1 MSNTINSQSA
11 NSLVNNNED
20 SAFNIGGLSGV
31 STASSK
37 QPSVALL
44 QNTFSQQFSKKAADH
59 EGFHK
64 MMRQSFNDK
73 GKTYNYKG
81 AEALRQ
87 KVLAGDVSWLPEVK
101 VLSGSEF
108 SQAQLFH
115 QGQASGSESFLGA
128 FGDETIFLSESI
140 LSDPNIAF
148 RVFSEEVGHAIDQQ
162 LNPESDTAGD
172 EGAIF
177 SALLR
182 GESLSAEQMQAL
194 KSENDQGMLV
204 GVEVEF
210 LSDSGDSIIAQI
222 NADRTAAAEKT
233 NASNVAAAGAGE
245 TIAKIEPEL
254 LTAAEKQDAKDMFAQ
269 FKADGLSGEDAAK
282 KTKHYMEPENAW
294 VRRELRARENN
305 GELATD
311 IQSIDEDSKKLKGLS
326 GVINDIE
333 ISNKTLGSI
342 SKGFDF
348 GIKKLN
354 ELGTPEAKAAAL
366 ALGGGKAILDAL
378 AAADKGETQALG
390 EAKAIKIILKQTGLT
405 FSQLMKKIGSGDL
418 AAFGAVMTDI
428 GSTYETF
435 IKDSPKLQDWAAG
448 THMAGTSMIATGHA
462 VKSKEMIASGEYM
475 LATANFIGH
484 WDFNNKDGK
493 PAANTFTRMGDGM
506 TLAGSFISTT
516 GKLIGDK
523 ELTEVGGYVKQG
535 TQFFGYA
542 NTLHKLYTTPINF
555 EEVGIV
561 AGTAQGNINADTAA
575 DTGIKTLSA
584 ALDFSA
590 MIIDDKDAAEA
601 LTQTSDIVENG
612 YGLYEAITD
621 GGSKADIAA
630 AGITLL
636 STGLK
641 IADVEIPPEVQKM
654 ITLGLTALK
663 NSAAEEG
670 PAALT
675 KFLAPHIVS
684 MASNMG
690 ITLTEKAVT
699 EALGTIGTVAGIVYA
714 VVKLGFDISDIAE
727 NDTLTDIKKTELAL
741 QQVTYTALTIGVTNF
756 YNPVGWIAF
765 AVAGV
770 TNDAAAII
778 DTIENGPD
786 ANNIS
791 RLAGGPLGGVIADLV
806 FPPDDPDSWIVTT
819 DNGGRPLPP
828 FDEDGFYLETEGDG
842 ARIWMQSPFGTN
854 RMSIHHLEGVKDN
867 AKIDIIN
874 KFKPLLTQ
882 VKTTD
887 ESLASA
893 LNAAD
898 EQNGQAGLS
907 MSSYL
912 SSLGGDNPIKHR
924 DELKGIDAK
933 EMVDYRYGRIGDRVA
948 NSGSKAGI
956 AFNTWLDGLDDKVI
970 DDSGD
975 TFTISDVIAKVPALL
990 TMSPEII
997 DRILNTIEPGTLKHV
1012 IAQFTNTAATYLAAL
1027 GNPVVQDSI
1036 PQNDP
1041 LVKESQTLDLVID
1054 KLGLTEDY
1062 RFTVAPETEGIPQ
1075 RVKDFVSHLNEM
1087 GGHGTVKLM
1096 GQGVQMGKDPEKNY
1110 QLVVNGERD
1119 AYRFVDGDT
1128 PYFMKM
1134 SRAVVDL
1141 SGDFGDWP
1149 PQGVVD
1155 WGPLDDDKNANP
1167 LHNGT
1172 ELIRQGNH
1180 DHVKPYDPV
1189 TLEGLTGSE
1198 KNGLKMAEALTAGL
1212 QDKGKDVKLL
1222 GVSKFD
1228 GHFEVLVE
1236 GKQHAYKLEDGGDR
1250 FVQVSQR
1257 KLQTD
1262 TPGNVQKFHANL
1274 NRIREKEGKEG
1285 VQLVS
1290 RSEDGKTYQLIVD
1303 GEQNTYRYVEN
1314 IEYDYSNGS
1323 RIASVIDNSY
1333 YEKDSRTE
1341 ANADWPPHHAV
1352 NWSDKKFQASRE
1364 GNLIQWVKPD
1374 NTLSDQENKG
1384 LGMAQALVGQQRLNG
1399 QDVKLLGVSSKTQDD
1414 TFELLVEGKQHAY
1427 KMVNDGENFK
1437 FVQVTQTRLYAKAEP
1452 ELAASTA
1459 PETTLPLADGNAA
1472 FMAGNYQGVIDYVNQ
1487 NPSSG
1492 ADQQILDTY
1501 KQAAEH
1507 GLELEQAIAKGD
1519 YGEIAAKLKSISD
1532 GLKLVAPELSN
1543 YYGTGATLASQAD
1556 IIIDSILSGNYTL
1569 AKSMAEGFLKTLGE
1583 HPEFT
1588 EKFQSIVDLARYVID
1603 VSNLYSKDGN
1613 LTAAAEQ
1620 ADEYA
1625 GRLPEGELKT
1635 AFGAIANNIRNE
1647 ESAGILILAGNT
1659 ALTAGNYQGIITHI
1673 TAMTGPNTATDQAV
1687 IDAYEDSAN
1696 IGLKMEQALT
1706 TANQTLSTESYAKAA
1721 TYFGFLADKLQPF
1734 APEVANDYR
1743 VGETLTQTA
1752 STITQAVQS
1761 GDYPGA
1767 IAAAQSYQAILADNP
1782 DIGEKFPTLSSL
1794 FGPATNLA
1802 NHVVL
1807 IAEHYNAGNLT
1818 GATQL
1823 AETYANTLPSGGL
1836 KDAFSNI
1843 IAEIIKTEDAKA
1855 A

>member
-11 NSLVNNNED
+11 NSLVNNED
-20 SAFNIGGLSGV
+20 SAFNIGGLSGF
-31 STASSK
+31 STATSK

-44 QNTFSQQFSKKAADH
+44 QNTFSQQFFNKAEDH
-59 EGFHK
+59 DGFHK

-73 GKTYNYKG
+73 GKTYNYKA

-87 KVLAGDVSWLPEVK
+87 KALAKDVSWLPEVK

-108 SQAQLFH
+108 SEAQLFH
-115 QGQASGSESFLGA
+115 QGQTSGSESFLGA
-128 FGDETIFLSESI
+128 FGDETIFLNESI
-140 LSDPNIAF
+140 LSDPDLAF
-148 RVFSEEVGHAIDQQ
+148 QVYSEEAGHAIDKI
-162 LNPESDTAGD
+162 LNQERDTLGD

-194 KSENDQGMLV
+194 KSDNDHGMLA

-210 LSDSGDSIIAQI
+210 LSDPVQAIISEIDAG
-222 NADRTAAAEKT
+222 RTTAAEKT
-233 NASNVAAAGAGE
+233 NAANEAAAAEGE
-245 TIAKIEPEL
+245 VVKEVEPEL
-254 LTAAEKQDAKDMFAQ
+254 LTADEKKDTKDMHAQ
-269 FKADGLSGEDAAK
+269 FKADGLSDEDAAE
-282 KTKHYMEPENAW
+282 KTKHYMKPENAW
-294 VRRELRARENN
+294 VRRELRTKESDGTLGADI
-305 GELATD
+305 GEFKSLV
-311 IQSIDEDSKKLKGLS
+311 GL
-326 GVINDIE
+326 INDIE
-333 ISNKTLGSI
+333 TSNKTLGSI
-342 SKGFDF
+342 SKGFGF

-378 AAADKGETQALG
+378 IAEEKGKTQALG

-484 WDFNNKDGK
+484 WDFNDKDGK

-561 AGTAQGNINADTAA
+561 AGTVQGNINADTAA

-612 YGLYEAITD
+612 YGLYEAISD

-684 MASNMG
+684 MASNLG

-778 DTIENGPD
+778 DTFENGPD
-786 ANNIS
+786 VNNIS
-791 RLAGGPLGGVIADLV
+791 RLAGGPLGGVLADLF

-828 FDEDGFYLETEGDG
+828 FDKDGFYLESEGDG
-842 ARIWMQSPFGTN
+842 ARIWMQSPFGIN
-854 RMSIHHLEGVKDN
+854 RMSIHHLEGVNDN

-887 ESLASA
+887 ESLANA

-912 SSLGGDNPIKHR
+912 SSLGGDNPIERR

-933 EMVDYRYGRIGDRVA
+933 EMVDYRYGQIGDRVA

-990 TMSPEII
+990 TMSPEVI

-1036 PQNDP
+1036 PQNDL
-1041 LVKESQTLDLVID
+1041 LVKENQTLDLVIE

-1062 RFTVAPETEGIPQ
+1062 RFSIGGKTDVPERI
-1075 RVKDFVSHLNEM
+1075 KDFVAHLNEM
-1087 GGHGTVKLM
+1087 GGHGAIKLM
-1096 GQGVQMGKDPEKNY
+1096 GLGIRMGKDPENNY
-1110 QLVVNGERD
+1110 QLVVNGELD
-1119 AYRFVDGDT
+1119 GYRFVDGDT
-1128 PYFMKM
+1128 PYFVKM
-1134 SRAVVDL
+1134 SRAIIDL
-1141 SGDFGDWP
+1141 SGEYGDWP

-1155 WGPLDDDKNANP
+1155 WSPLDANKNANP
-1167 LHNGT
+1167 LYNGT
-1172 ELIRQGNH
+1172 ELIRQGNS
-1180 DHVKPYDPV
+1180 DWVKPYDPV
-1189 TLEGLTGSE
+1189 TKEGLTDSE
-1198 KNGLKMAEALTAGL
+1198 KKGLEKAELLTAGL

-1257 KLQTD
+1257 NLQTD
-1262 TPGNVQKFHANL
+1262 IPGNVQKFHANL
-1274 NRIREKEGKEG
+1274 NRIREKEGKENA
-1285 VQLVS
+1285 QFVS

-1303 GEQNTYRYVEN
+1303 GEQDTYRYVEN

-1333 YEKDSRTE
+1333 YEKVSRTE
-1341 ANADWPPHHAV
+1341 ANANWPPHHAV
-1352 NWSDKKFQASRE
+1352 NWSDKNFQDSRE
-1364 GNLIQWVKPD
+1364 GNLIQWIKPE
-1374 NTLSDQENKG
+1374 NTLSDKEEEG
-1384 LGMAQALVGQQRLNG
+1384 LAMAQALVDQQQLNG
-1399 QDVKLLGVSSKTQDD
+1399 QDVKLLGVSSKTKDD

-1437 FVQVTQTRLYAKAEP
+1437 FVQLTQTRLYAKAEP
-1452 ELAASTA
+1452 KLAASTP

-1519 YGEIAAKLKSISD
+1519 YGEMAAKLKSISD
-1532 GLKLVAPELSN
+1532 GLKLVAPELSD
-1543 YYGTGATLASQAD
+1543 YFGTGATLATQAD

-1569 AKSMAEGFLKTLGE
+1569 AKPMAEGFLKTLGE

-1603 VSNLYSKDGN
+1603 VSNLYSEDGN

-1625 GRLPEGELKT
+1625 GGLPEGELKT

-1659 ALTAGNYQGIITHI
+1659 ALTAGNYQGILNHI

-1687 IDAYEDSAN
+1687 IDAYEDAAN
-1696 IGLKMEQALT
+1696 IGLKMEQA
-1706 TANQTLSTESYAKAA
+1706 
-1721 TYFGFLADKLQPF
+1721 
-1734 APEVANDYR
+1734 
-1743 VGETLTQTA
+1743 
-1752 STITQAVQS
+1752 
-1761 GDYPGA
+1761 
-1767 IAAAQSYQAILADNP
+1767 
-1782 DIGEKFPTLSSL
+1782 
-1794 FGPATNLA
+1794 
-1802 NHVVL
+1802 
-1807 IAEHYNAGNLT
+1807 
-1818 GATQL
+1818 
-1823 AETYANTLPSGGL
+1823 
-1836 KDAFSNI
+1836 
-1843 IAEIIKTEDAKA
+1843 
-1855 A
+1855 